1 MNRHEQRVIALET
14 IYQNLLLK
22 KDIRKALFEC
32 THGQNEIDP
41 FLFTL
46 TIDLMD
52 KKTAYRKDIESRLR
66 DDWTFDRLS
75 LLEQTILLMA
85 YQEFYVIQTPKAVV
99 IDEAINLA
107 KAYCDD
113 SSYKLING
121 ILDQL

>member
-41 FLFTL
+41 FLYTL

-52 KKTAYRKDIESRLR
+52 KKTAYRK

>member
-1 MNRHEQRVIALET
+1 MNRHKQRVIAMESV
-14 IYQNLLLK
+14 YQNLLLK
-22 KDIRKALFEC
+22 KDIRRALFEC
-32 THGQNEIDP
+32 TKGQNEIDS
-41 FLFTL
+41 FLYAL

-52 KKTAYRKDIESRLR
+52 KKEEYIQDIDRRLR
-66 DDWTFDRLS
+66 DDWTFERLS
-75 LLEQTILLMA
+75 LLEQSILLIA
-85 YQEFYVIQTPKAVV
+85 YQELKVVQTAKAVV

>member
-22 KDIRKALFEC
+22 TDIRKALFEC

-41 FLFTL
+41 FLYTL

-85 YQEFYVIQTPKAVV
+85 YQEFYVIHTPKAVV

-113 SSYKLING
+113 SSYKMING

>member
-32 THGQNEIDP
+32 TYGQNEIDP
-41 FLFTL
+41 FLYSL

-52 KKTAYRKDIESRLR
+52 KKNAYRTDIESRLR
-66 DDWTFDRLS
+66 DDWSFDRLS